1 MITLIVGQD
10 ESTEGK
16 EAKRRRASKI
26 RDPRAYTLRNPMK
39 HSTGSHN
46 KSREPGADLCISF
59 QSL

>member
-39 HSTGSHN
+39 TLN
-46 KSREPGADLCISF
+46 WKP
-59 QSL
+59 

>member
-16 EAKRRRASKI
+16 EAKRRRASN

-39 HSTGSHN
+39 TLN
-46 KSREPGADLCISF
+46 WKP
-59 QSL
+59 